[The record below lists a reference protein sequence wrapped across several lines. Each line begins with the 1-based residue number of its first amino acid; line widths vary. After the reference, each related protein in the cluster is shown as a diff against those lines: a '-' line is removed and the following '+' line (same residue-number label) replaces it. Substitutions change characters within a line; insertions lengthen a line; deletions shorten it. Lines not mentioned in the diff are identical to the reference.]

1 MLDIVKAV
9 YWVSWIMMLKDYF
22 SLNAL
27 LPRRRTLLPL
37 AIFGA
42 MGFSVSAI
50 AQDAT
55 RPPATVAS
63 PATPSDA
70 PDAAQADKDFAGWLE
85 GLRAEALSRG
95 ISRDTVTVALD
106 GLQPVPRILELDQKQ
121 PEFTITLRQYL
132 DRAVSDARVKQ
143 GRARYADNR
152 ALLEEVGR
160 KFGVQPRFVVAL
172 WGIETNFG
180 QNQGGFPVVQAL
192 ATLAFDGRRSA
203 YFRGELFSALKI
215 LDEDHIKPAAM
226 VGSWAGAMGQ
236 SQFMPSSF
244 LTFAVDY
251 DGDGRR
257 DIWGT
262 RADVFASAAN
272 YLKKS
277 GWRDDETWGREVR
290 LPANFGAT
298 LQKVMPAE
306 PPAGCRAQRFISE
319 RKPLREWQKL
329 GVRRADG
336 GDLPQRDILA
346 SLAVPEG
353 EQGPALLVYENF
365 RTTLKWNCSILFA
378 TAVGTLADRIA
389 AAD

>member
-1 MLDIVKAV
+1 M
-9 YWVSWIMMLKDYF
+9 SGTMMRKNYF
-22 SLNAL
+22 SLNAIS
-27 LPRRRTLLPL
+27 RRRRVFVL
-37 AIFGA
+37 AGVCA
-42 MGFSVSAI
+42 ALTFSACAI
-50 AQDAT
+50 AQDGAQQ
-55 RPPATVAS
+55 PATAANPAS
-63 PATPSDA
+63 PVAPSGGTPTSASDT
-70 PDAAQADKDFAGWLE
+70 AQAEKDFPAWLE

-95 ISRDTVTVALD
+95 ISRETVTAALD
-106 GLQPVPRILELDQKQ
+106 GLQPVPRILELDQRQ
-121 PEFTITLRQYL
+121 PEFTLTLRQYL
-132 DRAVSDARVKQ
+132 DRAVSDARIKQ
-143 GRARYADNR
+143 GRTRYVENR

-160 KFGVQPRFVVAL
+160 KFGVQARFIVAL

-203 YFRGELFSALKI
+203 YFRGELFNALKI

-277 GWRDDETWGREVR
+277 GWRDDQTWGREVK
-290 LPANFGAT
+290 LPADFGAT
-298 LQKVMPAE
+298 LKRVMPAE

-353 EQGPALLVYENF
+353 EQGPVLLVYENF
-365 RTTLKWNCSILFA
+365 RTTLKWNCSVLFA

>member
-1 MLDIVKAV
+1 MT
-9 YWVSWIMMLKDYF
+9 LKDYF
-22 SLNAL
+22 SLKTVSRGRRGL
-27 LPRRRTLLPL
+27 LPAGVLAALMFSACTLAQGQPAAESSPL
-37 AIFGA
+37 VPLGA
-42 MGFSVSAI
+42 
-50 AQDAT
+50 
-55 RPPATVAS
+55 PAAAPSGAPAAAS
-63 PATPSDA
+63 DGV
-70 PDAAQADKDFAGWLE
+70 QADKDFAAWLE
-85 GLRAEALSRG
+85 ALRAEALSRG
-95 ISRDTVTVALD
+95 ISRDTVAVALD
-106 GLQPVPRILELDQKQ
+106 GVQPVPRILELDQRQ
-121 PEFTITLRQYL
+121 PEFTLTLRQYL
-132 DRAVSDARVKQ
+132 DRAVSDVRVKQ
-143 GRARYADNR
+143 GRARYAANR
-152 ALLEEVGR
+152 ALLEEVGH
-160 KFGVQPRFVVAL
+160 KFGVQPRFIVAL

-203 YFRGELFSALKI
+203 YFRGELFNALKI

-226 VGSWAGAMGQ
+226 IGSWAGAMGQ

-257 DIWGT
+257 DIWST
-262 RADVFASAAN
+262 PADVFASAAN

-277 GWRDDETWGREVR
+277 GWHDDQTWGREVK

-298 LQKVMPAE
+298 LQQVMPAT

-336 GDLPQRDILA
+336 GPLPQRDILA

>member
-1 MLDIVKAV
+1 M
-9 YWVSWIMMLKDYF
+9 SGTMMRKNYF
-22 SLNAL
+22 SVNAIS
-27 LPRRRTLLPL
+27 RRRRVFVL
-37 AIFGA
+37 AGVCA
-42 MGFSVSAI
+42 ALTFSACAI
-50 AQDAT
+50 AQDGAQQ
-55 RPPATVAS
+55 PATAANPAS
-63 PATPSDA
+63 PVAPSGGA
-70 PDAAQADKDFAGWLE
+70 PTSASDTAQAEKDFPAWLD

-95 ISRDTVTVALD
+95 ISRETVNAALD
-106 GLQPVPRILELDQKQ
+106 GLQPVPRILELDQRQ
-121 PEFTITLRQYL
+121 PEFTLTLRQYL
-132 DRAVSDARVKQ
+132 DRAVSDARIKQ
-143 GRARYADNR
+143 GRARYVENR

-160 KFGVQPRFVVAL
+160 KFGVQARFIVAL

-203 YFRGELFSALKI
+203 YFRGELFNALKI

-277 GWRDDETWGREVR
+277 GWRDDQTWGREVK
-290 LPANFGAT
+290 LPADFGAT
-298 LQKVMPAE
+298 LKRVMPAE

-353 EQGPALLVYENF
+353 EQGPVLLVYENF
-365 RTTLKWNCSILFA
+365 RTTLKWNCSVLFA

-389 AAD
+389 VAD

>member
-1 MLDIVKAV
+1 MT
-9 YWVSWIMMLKDYF
+9 LKNYF
-22 SLNAL
+22 SLNTISRHRRL
-27 LPRRRTLLPL
+27 FLPAGLFAVLT
-37 AIFGA
+37 
-42 MGFSVSAI
+42 FSACAI
-50 AQDAT
+50 AQEGT
-55 RPPATVAS
+55 QPPPAPAN
-63 PATPSDA
+63 PATGAGTPNAA
-70 PDAAQADKDFAGWLE
+70 PDAGNKDFPAWLE

-95 ISRDTVTVALD
+95 ISRDTVAVALE
-106 GLQPVPRILELDQKQ
+106 GLQPVPRILELDQRQ
-121 PEFTITLRQYL
+121 PEFTLTLRQYL
-132 DRAVSDARVKQ
+132 DRAVSDARIKQ
-143 GRARYADNR
+143 GRARYAENR

-160 KFGVQPRFVVAL
+160 KFGVQPRFIVAL

-203 YFRGELFSALKI
+203 YFRGELFNALKI

-277 GWRDDETWGREVR
+277 GWRDDQTWGREVR

-298 LQKVMPAE
+298 LKQVMPAE

-329 GVRRADG
+329 GVRRTDG
-336 GDLPQRDILA
+336 GDLPQRGDILA

-389 AAD
+389 APD

>member
-1 MLDIVKAV
+1 MTPRN
-9 YWVSWIMMLKDYF
+9 YF
-22 SLNAL
+22 SLNAISWRRRVL
-27 LPRRRTLLPL
+27 LPA
-37 AIFGA
+37 AIFVA
-42 MGFSVSAI
+42 VTVSACAI
-50 AQDAT
+50 AQDAIQ
-55 RPPATVAS
+55 PPAANPGAVAQ
-63 PATPSDA
+63 PGTPAATPDT
-70 PDAAQADKDFAGWLE
+70 AQAGKDFSAWLE
-85 GLRAEALSRG
+85 ALRAEALSRG
-95 ISRDTVTVALD
+95 ISRDTVTVALT
-106 GLQPVPRILELDQKQ
+106 GLQPVPRILELDRRQ
-121 PEFTITLRQYL
+121 PEFTLTLRQYL
-132 DRAVSDARVKQ
+132 DRAISDARVKQ
-143 GRARYADNR
+143 GRARYAENR
-152 ALLEEVGR
+152 ALLDEVGR
-160 KFGVQPRFVVAL
+160 KFGVQPRFIVAL

-203 YFRGELFSALKI
+203 YFRGELFHALKI
-215 LDEDHIKPAAM
+215 LDENHIKPGAM

-277 GWRDDETWGREVR
+277 GWRDDQTWGREVR

-336 GDLPQRDILA
+336 GDLPQREDIMA

-378 TAVGTLADRIA
+378 TAVGILADRIA
-389 AAD
+389 APD